1 MRNFLAGPVGIGK
14 SQIAPYNTAVGH
26 IQEIGGTAQHLTEP
40 DNMPVRYC
48 ADEAIYKMAGVI
60 GSLMTL
66 RLVIIRIGYH

>member
-1 MRNFLAGPVGIGK
+1 
-14 SQIAPYNTAVGH
+14 VGH